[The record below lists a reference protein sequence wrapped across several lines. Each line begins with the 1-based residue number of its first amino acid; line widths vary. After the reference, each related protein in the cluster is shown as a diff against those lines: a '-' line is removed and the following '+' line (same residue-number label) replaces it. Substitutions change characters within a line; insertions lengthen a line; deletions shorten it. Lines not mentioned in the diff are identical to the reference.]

1 MNFVLPPYGR
11 KESFNLVKEIIAS
24 DEYNEPVI
32 VEIGMTRTAGNWLG
46 DGYSTPF
53 FAYLVNVCLGELYS
67 IDIDP
72 DVRNTCKSI
81 LNEYGLDTDRVHLIV
96 EDGISFFERWHGNM
110 KKKIDLLYL
119 DGWDYSEGH
128 KAIISEEAHLKAF
141 QTIENELSSKALVLI
156 DDVYDTVTFKGK
168 GRLVIP
174 YLLQKDY
181 KPLYLDY
188 QCLFSKHTFD
198 SKYYKSSLSFSSANK
213 DPLVDELVHQ
223 ACEESIK
230 EGKEGAVNLPG
241 NLGDI
246 LLQNESHDVN
256 IKTVLSKKRED
267 GVRED
272 DIRWW
277 WNMDDIQR
285 RVTIKLTAKSRQD
298 KFQNLTELYGLPEYE
313 ANLIIKKTT
322 PVFGEP
328 DESHGTAGEDRPLP
342 YELMWRINN
351 YIQTLQTDPNNYKN
365 TLKSSS
371 SFNAFIRREIRK
383 GKL

>member
-11 KESFNLVKEIIAS
+11 KESFNLVKEIITS
-24 DEYNEPVI
+24 DEYNKPVI
-32 VEIGMTRTAGNWLG
+32 VEIGMTRTTGNWLG

-81 LNEYGLDTDRVHLIV
+81 LSEYGLDTDRVHLIV
-96 EDGISFFERWHGNM
+96 EDGISFLERWHDNM

-119 DGWDYSEGH
+119 DGWDYIEGPQ
-128 KAIISEEAHLKAF
+128 AIISEEAHLKAF

-181 KPLYLDY
+181 KPLYLGY

-198 SKYYKSSLSFSSANK
+198 GKYYKSSHSFSSANK
-213 DPLVDELVHQ
+213 EALVDELVDQ
-223 ACEESIK
+223 AYEESI
-230 EGKEGAVNLPG
+230 KEGAVNLPG

-285 RVTIKLTAKSRQD
+285 RVIVKLD
-298 KFQNLTELYGLPEYE
+298 
-313 ANLIIKKTT
+313 
-322 PVFGEP
+322 
-328 DESHGTAGEDRPLP
+328 
-342 YELMWRINN
+342 
-351 YIQTLQTDPNNYKN
+351 
-365 TLKSSS
+365 
-371 SFNAFIRREIRK
+371 
-383 GKL
+383 